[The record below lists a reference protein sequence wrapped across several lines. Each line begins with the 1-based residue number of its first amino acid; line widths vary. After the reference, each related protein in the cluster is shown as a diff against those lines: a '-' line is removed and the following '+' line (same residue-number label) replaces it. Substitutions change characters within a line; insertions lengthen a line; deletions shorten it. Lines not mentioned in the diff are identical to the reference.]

1 MQGGLAANGSSRSGR
16 PDDKLH
22 SVTHHAERWVSLRS
36 THPTKR
42 NDDQRKRKRNADRR
56 VSPTSAPS
64 RARRASNGTR
74 SPIGVPLRLLLQRT
88 NAAVQLQ
95 IRTSWD
101 LVGRSDPKAS
111 NNRVRKTVRFFSGR
125 YMATNVN
132 ENATSRRPSE
142 RATNG
147 DSPRAA
153 RDRHSYF
160 MKFLCW

>member
-1 MQGGLAANGSSRSGR
+1 MLSGGFRFAL
-16 PDDKLH
+16 P
-22 SVTHHAERWVSLRS
+22 TLRS
-36 THPTKR
+36 AMTTKE
-42 NDDQRKRKRNADRR
+42 KRKRNADRR
-56 VSPTSAPS
+56 VSNLRILRCGAHQ
-64 RARRASNGTR
+64 RVR